1 MELKFDG
8 SQSVGLKNIK
18 KMAIPIDNNL
28 FQDVQDYIAQ
38 SETLSYKRVKSNLE
52 EEKRQ
57 KYLYIQVST
66 SLNSL
71 DIHYEYYQGR
81 VELHFEG
88 RYADDSFRNFKNHL
102 IASTS
107 GNECLSWK
115 DWQKRK
121 NDRCVLEREIN
132 SAEDLCQAF
141 SDMIDIFDSLIKQFT
156 DSPKTSSPSQDA
168 ANQVAN
174 HVYELQEEQTG
185 QLEVKI
191 RKVGELSFDKLIIP
205 PYQRPYKWTANNV
218 NQLISDLLTFKHQQ
232 QYRLGTLV
240 LHNNEI
246 VDGQQRIITLALLI
260 RVMYETLPEGSV
272 KDNYQEQLEG
282 VEAFMTSEN
291 VAFTHRYTLHNV
303 VENIHAIQQ
312 RQADFDQ
319 QLLDFLLNKCEFVVV
334 SLGSISEAFQFFDAQ
349 NARGKDLAPHDLLK
363 AYHLREIPSLTEE
376 DSHNI
381 DEWQKQS
388 TDFLK
393 ELFLILFRAK
403 RWSHGKTAKYFTKD
417 HTEMFKGISLIDGK
431 RYPFYQMEVIVHLFT
446 TMYNQDPV
454 RMIDQQRIE
463 YPFNLD
469 DQIVN
474 GGRFFDMIRHYADLY
489 QRIRNY
495 RDILP
500 DGSRAKEIMKMVKT
514 YKGCQRTGD
523 RYVRSMFYTLLLYYV
538 DRFGEEELDRVVP
551 QFFIWAYKLR
561 LELSAVR
568 LASVDNYAAQWGSMF
583 RHIHEAQTPYD
594 LINVYIE
601 GVKEIKCS
609 GCEEVKEIFTQYK
622 KYYG

>member
-1 MELKFDG
+1 MELKLEG

-18 KMAIPIDNNL
+18 KMAIPIDNTPL
-28 FQDVQDYIAQ
+28 QKGQDYSAQ
-38 SETLSYKRVKSNLE
+38 SETLSSKR
-52 EEKRQ
+52 
-57 KYLYIQVST
+57 
-66 SLNSL
+66 
-71 DIHYEYYQGR
+71 
-81 VELHFEG
+81 
-88 RYADDSFRNFKNHL
+88 
-102 IASTS
+102 
-107 GNECLSWK
+107 
-115 DWQKRK
+115 
-121 NDRCVLEREIN
+121 
-132 SAEDLCQAF
+132 
-141 SDMIDIFDSLIKQFT
+141 
-156 DSPKTSSPSQDA
+156 
-168 ANQVAN
+168 VAN
-174 HVYELQEEQTG
+174 HVYELQAEQTG
-185 QLEVKI
+185 QLGVEI
-191 RKVGELSFDKLIIP
+191 CRVGELPFDKLIIP
-205 PYQRPYKWTANNV
+205 PYQRPYKWTAKNV

-260 RVMYETLPEGSV
+260 RVMYEALPEGAV
-272 KDNYQEQLEG
+272 KDNYLQQLEG
-282 VEAFMTSEN
+282 VKTFMTSKN

-319 QLLDFLLNKCEFVVV
+319 QLLDFLLNQCEFVVV
-334 SLGSISEAFQFFDAQ
+334 RLGSISEAFQFFDAQ

-393 ELFLILFRAK
+393 ELFLILFRSK

-431 RYPFYQMEVIVHLFT
+431 RYPFYQMEVIAHLFT
-446 TMYNQDPV
+446 TMYNQDPA

-474 GGRFFDMIRHYADLY
+474 GGRFFDMIRHYAALY

-601 GVKEIKCS
+601 GVEKVKCS
-609 GCEEVKEIFTQYK
+609 GCEEVKETFTQYK

>member
-1 MELKFDG
+1 MELKLDG

-28 FQDVQDYIAQ
+28 LQKVQDYTAQ
-38 SETLSYKRVKSNLE
+38 SETLSS
-52 EEKRQ
+52 
-57 KYLYIQVST
+57 
-66 SLNSL
+66 
-71 DIHYEYYQGR
+71 
-81 VELHFEG
+81 
-88 RYADDSFRNFKNHL
+88 
-102 IASTS
+102 
-107 GNECLSWK
+107 
-115 DWQKRK
+115 
-121 NDRCVLEREIN
+121 
-132 SAEDLCQAF
+132 
-141 SDMIDIFDSLIKQFT
+141 
-156 DSPKTSSPSQDA
+156 
-168 ANQVAN
+168 N
-174 HVYELQEEQTG
+174 HVYELQAEKTG
-185 QLEVKI
+185 KLEVEI
-191 RKVGELSFDKLIIP
+191 RKVGELPFDKLIIP
-205 PYQRPYKWTANNV
+205 PYQRPYKWTAKNV

-240 LHNNEI
+240 LHNDEI

-260 RVMYETLPEGSV
+260 RVMYEALPEGTV
-272 KDNYQEQLEG
+272 KANYQQQLKG
-282 VEAFMTSEN
+282 VEAFMQSKN

-334 SLGSISEAFQFFDAQ
+334 RLGSISEAFQFFDAQ

-381 DEWQKQS
+381 DEWQKLP
-388 TDFLK
+388 TDKLK

-431 RYPFYQMEVIVHLFT
+431 RYPFYQMEIIAHLFT

-454 RMIDQQRIE
+454 RIIDQQRIE

-474 GGRFFDMIRHYADLY
+474 GGRFFDMIRHYAALY

-495 RDILP
+495 RDTLP

-523 RYVRSMFYTLLLYYV
+523 RYVRSMFYTVLLYYV

-568 LASVDNYAAQWGSMF
+568 LASVDKYAAQWGSMF
-583 RHIHEAQTPYD
+583 RHIHEAKTPYD

-601 GVKEIKCS
+601 GVKEKEVKCS
-609 GCEEVKEIFTQYK
+609 YCKEVKEIFTQYK
-622 KYYG
+622 KYYDKE